1 MPVNFPFTFSFNVPG
16 LTNPFVPPPQTPTRR
31 PSTRDDERIRSRTV
45 NTATPLPTQDRF
57 QRRRP
62 IPSPSRAPL
71 PPLSRKRAWDP
82 AFASPSESAATLAST
97 SGYIDTPAKYRA
109 MAAQQTRATIS
120 RDDFHQVEYVD
131 EDAVAELPPAK
142 RRRGLAGT
150 IVSTA
155 LSAALIGTAVGLTV
169 YRLWRDRGKEAA
181 DLPPPPYQQGGW
193 TPVDQ
198 QPQQSQPEEPKA
210 IQAPPTTPR
219 SRKTRHVAGSTH
231 KRHRPRPRTH
241 VQQAFAPVA
250 SSSRAQALTAPPPP
264 EFDFTSTADDPVDE
278 QMDWIGDKLA
288 KLIEE
293 GKKALGK
300 EVVVMSDAKEDEED
314 DGSGAWE
321 EEDDHPASPTR
332 KSLSRRSSRRQL
344 NPPTALQF
352 TRSPPP
358 SYSPP
363 AIAAISSAPYHSTH
377 FEPSSFDSSPRSL
390 PHTPPS
396 RPSHAPET
404 AAPSA
409 LATSSEIKLDVLEPR
424 LSLTFTCTAGECHER
439 STHTFT
445 KRAYERGIVLVE
457 CPGCKNRHLI
467 ADHIGWFK
475 ESTEEGKLKTV
486 EDLLRARGEKVRRGR
501 LDAGGVVEY
510 VE

>member
-31 PSTRDDERIRSRTV
+31 LNTRDDERIRSRTV
-45 NTATPLPTQDRF
+45 NTTAPLPTEDKF

-62 IPSPSRAPL
+62 IPSPSRTPL

-109 MAAQQTRATIS
+109 MAAQQTRGTIS

-181 DLPPPPYQQGGW
+181 ELPPPPYQQGGW

-198 QPQQSQPEEPKA
+198 QQPQQSQIEEPKA

-241 VQQAFAPVA
+241 AQQVFAPVA
-250 SSSRAQALTAPPPP
+250 STSRAQALTAPPPP

-321 EEDDHPASPTR
+321 EEDDHLASPTR

-396 RPSHAPET
+396 RPSHVRGVSVDAELGFNHRGWKEEETTWESPE
-404 AAPSA
+404 
-409 LATSSEIKLDVLEPR
+409 LR
-424 LSLTFTCTAGECHER
+424 
-439 STHTFT
+439 
-445 KRAYERGIVLVE
+445 
-457 CPGCKNRHLI
+457 
-467 ADHIGWFK
+467 
-475 ESTEEGKLKTV
+475 ESMS
-486 EDLLRARGEKVRRGR
+486 RARARFARNTN
-501 LDAGGVVEY
+501 GGT
-510 VE
+510 